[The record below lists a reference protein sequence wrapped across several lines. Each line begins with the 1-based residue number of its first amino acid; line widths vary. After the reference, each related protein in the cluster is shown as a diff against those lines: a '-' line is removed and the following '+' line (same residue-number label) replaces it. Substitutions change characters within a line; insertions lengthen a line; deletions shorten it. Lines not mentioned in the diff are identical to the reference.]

1 MTRRDKISDRRCFL
15 DVAPNPVYYFLRKL
29 RQGKGRTNYQMLE
42 VTGLNIYLIFELF
55 YKKKTNKTMLACRVI
70 CCSHQLDHCI
80 WVYISHQSDFHI
92 RVCILHQSNCLI
104 RVCISHQSY
113 YSIWISYANYS
124 IWVLFLRKWCH
135 WIRGQYTKNDIIQ
148 KFWVHLISIMV
159 CGLRESLLDWGW
171 DLSGCER
178 LTFNL
183 FV

>member
-1 MTRRDKISDRRCFL
+1 MS
-15 DVAPNPVYYFLRKL
+15 YFY
-29 RQGKGRTNYQMLE
+29 N
-42 VTGLNIYLIFELF
+42 N
-55 YKKKTNKTMLACRVI
+55 KKKTMLARRVI

-80 WVYISHQSDFHI
+80 WVCISNQSDFHI

-104 RVCISHQSY
+104 GVCISHQSY

-135 WIRGQYTKNDIIQ
+135 WIRGLYTKNDIIQ

-159 CGLRESLLDWGW
+159 CGLCESLLDWGW

>member
-1 MTRRDKISDRRCFL
+1 MFSGCSTKSCVLHSKETEAGKREKKLSDAWSYRI
-15 DVAPNPVYYFLRKL
+15 
-29 RQGKGRTNYQMLE
+29 NYLTHFW
-42 VTGLNIYLIFELF
+42 VIFIT
-55 YKKKTNKTMLACRVI
+55 KKKTMLACRVI

-124 IWVLFLRKWCH
+124 FWVLFLRKWCH
-135 WIRGQYTKNDIIQ
+135 WIRGLYTKNDIIQ

-159 CGLRESLLDWGW
+159 CDLRKSLLDWGW

>member
-1 MTRRDKISDRRCFL
+1 
-15 DVAPNPVYYFLRKL
+15 
-29 RQGKGRTNYQMLE
+29 
-42 VTGLNIYLIFELF
+42 
-55 YKKKTNKTMLACRVI
+55 MLACRVI

-135 WIRGQYTKNDIIQ
+135 WIRGLYTKNDIIQ

-159 CGLRESLLDWGW
+159 CGLRKSLLDWGW

-183 FV
+183 FVEFLSGNMFFPHLPNNLYSITYHENNIQSPIRTYPIIYYSRLLYNFG